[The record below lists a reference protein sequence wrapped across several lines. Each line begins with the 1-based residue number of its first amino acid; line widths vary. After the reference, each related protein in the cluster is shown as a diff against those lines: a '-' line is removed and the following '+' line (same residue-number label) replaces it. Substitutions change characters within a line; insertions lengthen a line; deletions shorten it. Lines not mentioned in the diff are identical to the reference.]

1 MFASSQDE
9 TRVLKQLGRELTR
22 YRFALKERQGDFA
35 ARLGISIPTYR
46 RMERGCGRVPIA
58 YWMRVLSVLEHLKGF
73 ETALGLD
80 ADQSPRRTPAST
92 LAHRVR
98 RASEPRL

>member
-9 TRVLKQLGRELTR
+9 IAVIELLGRELTR
-22 YRFALKERQGDFA
+22 YRFARNERQGDLA

-58 YWMRVLSVLEHLKGF
+58 YWMRVLSLLDHLKGF
-73 ETALGLD
+73 ETALGLNTD
-80 ADQSPRRTPAST
+80 AASRNVAVST
-92 LAHRVR
+92 LAQRVR
-98 RASEPRL
+98 RANEPRQ